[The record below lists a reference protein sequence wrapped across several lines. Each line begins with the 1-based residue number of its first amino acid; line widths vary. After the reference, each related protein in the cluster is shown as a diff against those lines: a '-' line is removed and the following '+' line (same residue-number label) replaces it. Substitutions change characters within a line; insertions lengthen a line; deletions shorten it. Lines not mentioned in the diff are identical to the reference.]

1 MNSSFVVLLLR
12 DNRYEFFF
20 CCSFVERDNRY
31 QFFFCC
37 VCKKK
42 RGTIDMN
49 SSFVVYVR
57 RREGQ

>member
-12 DNRYEFFF
+12 GTIDMNS
-20 CCSFVERDNRY
+20 SFV
-31 QFFFCC
+31 C

>member
-12 DNRYEFFF
+12 
-20 CCSFVERDNRY
+20 
-31 QFFFCC
+31 
-37 VCKKK
+37 
-42 RGTIDMN
+42 GPIDMN